1 MARRVFFTFHYQ
13 RDIMRVNVVRNH
25 WLTKPDA
32 QSAGY
37 WDHSLWEEVKKK
49 GDDAIEKMIDEG
61 LMSTSVTAILIGQET
76 AGRKWV
82 DYEIKRSVERGNGI
96 IGIHIH
102 KIKNT
107 DGSTDRQGRNPLDDW
122 TIKQNGQSVRLFS
135 IYPTYEWI
143 TNNGYDNFAVW
154 VEKAAK
160 QAGR

>member
-25 WLTKPDA
+25 WLTKQDA

-37 WDHSLWEEVKKK
+37 WDHSLWEETKKQ
-49 GDDAIEKMIDEG
+49 GDDAIKKLIDEG
-61 LMSTSVTAILIGQET
+61 LTGTSVTTILIGQET

-96 IGIHIH
+96 IGIYIH
-102 KIKNT
+102 KIKKT
-107 DGSTDRQGRNPLDDW
+107 DGSTDRQGRNPLA
-122 TIKQNGQSVRLFS
+122 S
-135 IYPTYEWI
+135 IYTTYDWI
-143 TNNGYDNFAVW
+143 TNNGYDNFADW

>member
-37 WDHSLWEEVKKK
+37 WDHSLWEKTKTQ
-49 GDDAIEKMIDEG
+49 GDPAVEKLIDEG
-61 LMSTSVTAILIGQET
+61 LIGTSVTAILIGQET

-82 DYEIKRSVERGNGI
+82 NYEITRSVERGNGI
-96 IGIHIH
+96 IGIYIH

-122 TIKQNGQSVRLFS
+122 TIKQNGKV
-135 IYPTYEWI
+135 
-143 TNNGYDNFAVW
+143 
-154 VEKAAK
+154 
-160 QAGR
+160 

>member
-1 MARRVFFTFHYQ
+1 
-13 RDIMRVNVVRNH
+13 MRVNVVWNH

-37 WDHSLWEEVKKK
+37 WDHSLWEETKKQ
-49 GDDAIEKMIDEG
+49 GDDAIKKMIDEG
-61 LMSTSVTAILIGQET
+61 LSGTSVTTILIGQET

-96 IGIHIH
+96 IGIYIH

-107 DGSTDRQGRNPLDDW
+107 NGSTDRQGRNPLDDW
-122 TIKQNGQSVRLFS
+122 TIKQNGQIVKLSS
-135 IYPTYEWI
+135 IYNTYDWI
-143 TNNGYDNFAVW
+143 TNNGYDNFADE

-160 QAGR
+160 QAGL